1 LLALFNS
8 LPRRCIVLLEDIDT
22 AGLARLSDDQ
32 DDDYNLLQGN
42 GSELKRRGRSDDQK
56 GISLSGL
63 LNAIDGVASNEG
75 RVLIMTTNKPEI
87 LDDALIRPGRVD
99 MQVEFT
105 YVTRGTGER
114 ALREDVR
121 GRLKRFFYTPGGF
134 LDING
139 KYITTEEMKRIAAD
153 FATKIPAEFSPAEL
167 QEFLLKRKK
176 DPRRALAE
184 VGTWLKSRKIF
195 TESVVMN
202 RMQRMRR
209 TFLSRPRSGRTARKP
224 SKYGD

>member
-1 LLALFNS
+1 TS
-8 LPRRCIVLLEDIDT
+8 
-22 AGLARLSDDQ
+22 
-32 DDDYNLLQGN
+32 
-42 GSELKRRGRSDDQK
+42 GRSDDQK

-63 LNAIDGVASNEG
+63 LNAIDGVASHEG

-105 YVTRGTGER
+105 YATEEQARELFER
-114 ALREDVR
+114 MYEADS
-121 GRLKRFFYTPGGF
+121 K
-134 LDING
+134 
-139 KYITTEEMKRIAAD
+139 EMKRIAAD

-184 VGTWLKSRKIF
+184 VGTW
-195 TESVVMN
+195 VDGM
-202 RMQRMRR
+202 
-209 TFLSRPRSGRTARKP
+209 
-224 SKYGD
+224 